1 MGKKTPAKTKEVSRR
16 DFINTSALVAGAALV
31 KPWIGTGLLEEFPI
45 SGKLGRIAVGMVD
58 IKYRPDYDAP
68 NVGTYYEDKV
78 IPWLR
83 EVIGPWPYRNNQRWV
98 ETPDGY
104 IWAPNVQ
111 PVKNLTNHP
120 IEIIPD
126 GMEGIWVEVT
136 VPWVNA
142 ILANPPARSSWWA
155 WQASKNLPP
164 RFYYSQVLWVDQIKA
179 GDDGKLWYRINERY
193 GNPGDLFWSPAE
205 AFRPISSAEM
215 APINPEI
222 ENKQIVIDTTASHQ
236 TLSCFEGNSEVY
248 FCRISSGKGTNST
261 PLSAFGSP
269 GFNIWRKLHSIQMA
283 GGTNQAGWMIPG
295 IGFATFFLGNG
306 VAIHS
311 TFWHNN
317 FGEPSSHGC
326 VNAAPDDAKWIFR
339 WANPIT
345 PYQEGDITVS
355 GTIGTPV
362 KVMEY

>member
-1 MGKKTPAKTKEVSRR
+1 MSKINPAKTKKVSRR
-16 DFINTSALVAGAALV
+16 DFINTSALMAGAAIA
-31 KPWIGTGLLEEFPI
+31 KPWISTVVLEDFPI
-45 SGKLGRIAVGMVD
+45 SGKLGRIAAGMVD
-58 IKYRPDYDAP
+58 IKIRPDYEAP

-83 EVIGPWPYRNNQRWV
+83 EVIGPWPFRNNQRWI
-98 ETPDGY
+98 ETPEGY

-111 PVKNLTNHP
+111 RVKNLINNP
-120 IEIIPD
+120 VKAIP
-126 GMEGIWVEVT
+126 GEMEGIWVEVT
-136 VPWVNA
+136 VPWVDA
-142 ILANPPARSSWWA
+142 RLANPPARSSWWA

-164 RFYYSQVLWVDQIKA
+164 RFYFSQVLWVDQIKKEN
-179 GDDGKLWYRINERY
+179 DGTISYRINERY
-193 GNPGDLFWSPAE
+193 GNPGDLFWAPAE
-205 AFRPISSAEM
+205 AFRPISIAEID
-215 APINPEI
+215 PINPEV
-222 ENKQIVIDTTASHQ
+222 ENKQIVIDSTDSHQ
-236 TLSCFEGNSEVY
+236 TLSCFEGNTEVY
-248 FCRISSGKGTNST
+248 FCRISSGKVPNRT
-261 PLSAFGSP
+261 PLTAYGSP
-269 GFNIWRKLHSIQMA
+269 GFHIWRKLHSIQMA

-295 IGFATFFLGNG
+295 IGWATFFLGSG

-326 VNAAPDDAKWIFR
+326 VNVAPDDAKWIFR

-355 GTIGTPV
+355 GTVGTPV